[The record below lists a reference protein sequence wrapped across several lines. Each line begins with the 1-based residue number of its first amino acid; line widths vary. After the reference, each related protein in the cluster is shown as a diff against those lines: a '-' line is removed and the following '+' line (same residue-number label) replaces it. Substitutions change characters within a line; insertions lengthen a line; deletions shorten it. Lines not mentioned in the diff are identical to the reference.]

1 MPWGCILLAG
11 DERRLAVK
19 PARNNTPIRHFRA
32 AFISNAY
39 NNFQTRNSNILDAS
53 ALDFVAMQGAADEG
67 GRILDILNLP
77 SLLLADNRPQARC
90 GRRVYMSGNHYGA
103 AQIHARLNH
112 PVIDSDG
119 HWVEY
124 FPVMLEYLS
133 KVAGNQAAEG
143 MKSGDEIVGRILTM
157 SLEQRRNQRR
167 AQQSWWPFPTKN
179 TRDRATAM
187 IPMLLYQRMEE
198 LGFDLSVLYPTQGLG
213 IYAIRHDE
221 IRQATCRAFNMY
233 IADTFREFADRLT
246 PAAAIPMNTPAE
258 AIAEL
263 EHVKQLGLKAIVMG
277 SVLRRPIPAYA
288 GNDAHR
294 SAVWYDV
301 LGLDSDYDY
310 DPVWQKCVELGF
322 APTFHSAGRGLGLRT
337 SPSNFTYNHIGHFA
351 SAGEAVCKA
360 LFMGGVTRRFPTLKF
375 AFLEG
380 GVGWAC
386 QLYADLIG
394 HWKKR
399 NYAALAEVDP
409 ANLDRQLLREM
420 FEKYVSRDA
429 ADKLNGWQSV
439 SEGEAAAS
447 VWAARGRDV
456 IDDYAACGIE
466 RPQDFRDLFAR
477 NFYFGCEADD
487 PINAWAFN
495 THVNPYEAR
504 IKPLFGSDI
513 GHFDVPDMREVL
525 VEAHEMVDDR
535 IITAD
540 DFRDFVFTY
549 PVEFWTGVNPNF
561 FKGTAVESQAAAW
574 LKTTTREA
582 QSHAQNQLRVD
593 R

>member
-1 MPWGCILLAG
+1 
-11 DERRLAVK
+11 
-19 PARNNTPIRHFRA
+19 
-32 AFISNAY
+32 
-39 NNFQTRNSNILDAS
+39 
-53 ALDFVAMQGAADEG
+53 
-67 GRILDILNLP
+67 
-77 SLLLADNRPQARC
+77 
-90 GRRVYMSGNHYGA
+90 MSGNHHDP
-103 AQIHARLNH
+103 AQIHARLSH

-124 FPVMLEYLS
+124 FPLMLDYIRN
-133 KVAGNQAAEG
+133 VAGNKAVEG
-143 MKSGDEIVGRILTM
+143 MKAGDEIVGRILTM
-157 SLEQRRNQRR
+157 SLEQRRNERR

-187 IPMLLYQRMEE
+187 IPKLLYQRMEE
-198 LGFDLSVLYPTQGLG
+198 LGFDFSVLYPTQGLG
-213 IYAIRHDE
+213 IYAIRNDE
-221 IRQATCRAFNMY
+221 IRQATCHAFNLY
-233 IADTFREFADRLT
+233 IADSFRDFADRLT

-277 SVLRRPIPAYA
+277 SLIRRPIPAYA
-288 GNDAHR
+288 GNGGHR
-294 SAVWYDV
+294 TAAWYDV
-301 LGLDSDYDY
+301 LGLDSECNY

-322 APTFHSAGRGLGLRT
+322 APTFHSAGRGLGLRM

-351 SAGEAVCKA
+351 SASEAVCKA
-360 LFMGGVTRRFPTLKF
+360 LLMGGVTRRFPTLKF

-399 NYAALAEVDP
+399 NYEALADVNP
-409 ANLDRQLLREM
+409 ANLDRQLLGQLFEQYAGRE
-420 FEKYVSRDA
+420 A
-429 ADKLNGWQSV
+429 ADKLKEWKSV
-439 SEGEAAAS
+439 SEGEDSAAL
-447 VWAARGRDV
+447 WAARGRDV

-466 RPQDFRDLFAR
+466 QPEDFRELFAR

-487 PINAWAFN
+487 PINAWGFN
-495 THVNPYEAR
+495 TRVNPYRAR

-525 VEAHEMVDDR
+525 VEAHELVDDG

-540 DFRDFVFTY
+540 DFRDFVFIY
-549 PVEFWTGVNPNF
+549 PVEFWTGVNPDF
-561 FKGTAVESQAAAW
+561 FKGTAVESHAAAW
-574 LKTTTREA
+574 LKTGGREEQPEA
-582 QSHAQNQLRVD
+582 RD
-593 R
+593 